1 MDCAVAFDARSELEL
16 MTLCNAALQDEHR
29 DAPQL
34 ERARCSLLWGH
45 GKQIAAVSPEPVCTC
60 KYASIYCLGGGTSWP
75 RVMYLWCV
83 RVLGMAP
90 VLVRSQ

>member
-45 GKQIAAVSPEPVCTC
+45 DGKQIHSRLTTTC
-60 KYASIYCLGGGTSWP
+60 VY
-75 RVMYLWCV
+75 M
-83 RVLGMAP
+83 
-90 VLVRSQ
+90 

>member
-45 GKQIAAVSPEPVCTC
+45 GKQIQPSHHNLCVHVSTRP
-60 KYASIYCLGGGTSWP
+60 SIVWAE
-75 RVMYLWCV
+75 V
-83 RVLGMAP
+83 RPGPA
-90 VLVRSQ
+90 